1 MQFGVTFYPDLYP
14 RDTWEREFADIK
26 KTGFEIVRF
35 AEMAWDWIEPKEGDW
50 QFAELD
56 HALALC
62 EKHHLKVLL
71 GVPVAQAPQWL
82 VKKHPEILHI
92 ANDGYIHP
100 EYGPRPNACRDNP
113 IFRQYAETLT
123 RVMAQRY
130 AKHPAVFMW
139 QIDNEPGYPPLDLT
153 HNKDYCHCAATRQAF
168 AEWAKNKYKSIE
180 KLNEVW
186 GTKFWT
192 GTFSSFEEITTP
204 KVGMWDAGNPHIYL
218 DWFRFKSE
226 NLSHWL
232 KGLKKI
238 IRQFD
243 KERKIGT
250 NSFTSIPNRIGD
262 HAVLAQD
269 MDWFGWDIY
278 PKGTQNTLESLAQ
291 IADYWRSI
299 CESAGAEFVVSE
311 LQGGPNVRWGYGGWV
326 KGNEIKDWVRLL
338 VKHGAKIIL
347 FHNWRP
353 PLFGSETGG
362 FGILKP
368 DGTPTERL
376 LAIKEIIQETKK
388 NVGTGLVPVRGQPQG
403 LSLHSPIAIYYSK
416 SSEIQT
422 FQEEGHYRPCSP
434 LWFSGRGDLGLF
446 FTLNSI
452 AGAYRLLWDK
462 KVPAAFIFE
471 KELEDGNLKYKTIL
485 LTNPY
490 LLSRKQFKNL
500 IAFVK
505 GGGTL
510 ITESRLGLKDEKA
523 HLYEKPLLQ
532 ELLDI
537 EHQYTHILDNP
548 VPVAKLKAPSWGF
561 QDVLAG
567 CEKPSL
573 IEKKLGRGK
582 IIYATF
588 SLFSSLLKWDKK
600 QIERVKN
607 ALRIF

>member
-1 MQFGVTFYPDLYP
+1 MQFGVTFYPDQHP
-14 RDTWEREFADIK
+14 KETWDLEFAKIK
-26 KTGFEIVRF
+26 NTGFEIVRF
-35 AEMAWDWIEPKEGDW
+35 AEMAWDWIEPAEGKW
-50 QFAELD
+50 QFEELD
-56 HALALC
+56 HALSLC
-62 EKHHLKVLL
+62 QKHHLKVLL

-82 VKKHPEILHI
+82 VKKHPEILHV

-100 EYGPRPNACRDNP
+100 EYGPRPNACRDNLTYRE
-113 IFRQYAETLT
+113 FAETLT

-130 AKHPAVFMW
+130 AKHPAVYMW
-139 QIDNEPGYPPLDLT
+139 QIDNEPCYPPLDLT
-153 HNKDYCHCAATRQAF
+153 HNKDYCHCESTRRAF
-168 AEWAKNKYKSIE
+168 VEWAKDKYKTLD
-180 KLNEVW
+180 KLNGVW

-226 NLSHWL
+226 NLSAWL

-238 IRQFD
+238 VREYDQ
-243 KERKIGT
+243 ERKIGT

-262 HAVLAQD
+262 HSVLAQE

-278 PKGTQNTLESLAQ
+278 PKGTQNTLESLGQ
-291 IADYWRSI
+291 IADYWRSV

-326 KGNEIKDWVRLL
+326 TGDEIKDWVRLL

-353 PLFGSETGG
+353 PLFGNETGG
-362 FGILKP
+362 FGITKP
-368 DGTPTERL
+368 DGTPTERYH
-376 LAIKEIIQETKK
+376 AIREIIQEVKSQKIKT
-388 NVGTGLVPVRGQPQG
+388 NISRE
-403 LSLHSPIAIYYSK
+403 ICIYYSK

-462 KVPAAFIFE
+462 KIPASFIFE
-471 KELEDGNLKYKTIL
+471 KELEEGNFKCQTLL

-490 LLSRKQFKNL
+490 LLSRKQMDNL
-500 IAFVK
+500 KSFVK
-505 GGGTL
+505 LGGTL
-510 ITESRLGLKDEKA
+510 ITESRLGLKDENA
-523 HLYEKPLLQ
+523 HLYEKPLLE
-532 ELLDI
+532 ELLGE
-537 EHQYTHILDNP
+537 EHLYTQIIDD
-548 VPVAKLKAPSWGF
+548 PSPHGAGF
-561 QDVLAG
+561 QDVLSKHK
-567 CEKPSL
+567 KPVL
-573 IEKKLGRGK
+573 IKKKLGKGR

-588 SLFSSLLKWDKK
+588 SLFPSLLKWDRKE
-600 QIERVKN
+600 IN
-607 ALRIF
+607 ALRIL